1 MEEPR
6 QPSRQDVSTT
16 SLFCSTLHSDWVW
29 SSLDATGPLCE
40 HEFANS
46 AMLVC
51 LLVSPEARK
60 LREMKLSTYFQADTK
75 NKLHMKIVV
84 LLGDLPEGTV

>member
-1 MEEPR
+1 
-6 QPSRQDVSTT
+6 
-16 SLFCSTLHSDWVW
+16 
-29 SSLDATGPLCE
+29 
-40 HEFANS
+40 
-46 AMLVC
+46 MLVC